1 MKKTRIIAL
10 FLCLLMCA
18 FSFAACG
25 KKNGT
30 ASTTAKEATAAGT
43 TAAGTEATTAAGTT
57 AAPATTAAHVHT
69 PEDHPTVDLKPTCVT
84 EGEQQVYC
92 AECGEAI
99 PGTLEKIPV
108 DPDAHKIEDY
118 VTVEPTLLNPTGTK
132 TGTCVLCNAEI
143 VEPLTHT
150 TYAIA
155 SAWGT
160 DARAAFNEQ
169 YKVDWAL
176 SSATDFGSSVIVKTN
191 INKIKEEDQ
200 HFYPT
205 EANPLGNDLLVEL
218 SYLWTEA
225 DKNTFSWQCLTFG
238 HVDGYDVFNCGA
250 NVTAKI
256 RSGYTYEYTY
266 KKDGLE
272 AQPLGEYGWHRLG
285 FRVHEEAE
293 IVADQVKYTY
303 LASAYVDGTLIYTV
317 DMTDYV
323 VRRNP
328 TSTVTAL
335 LYTAEIEDGD
345 LVYYDIGAN
354 PNSSYATSYALLFF
368 ENFFTKAGGYCIFC
382 DLNMTCGNE
391 FVQNVEANADPA
403 DGTYTFDNMTED
415 DTTDDVDFSAKIW
428 YKAVTE

>member
-10 FLCLLMCA
+10 FLCLVVVA

-25 KKNGT
+25 KKNNT
-30 ASTTAKEATAAGT
+30 ASTTAKPATAAGT
-43 TAAGTEATTAAGTT
+43 TAEATTAGTT
-57 AAPATTAAHVHT
+57 AAPATTVAHVHT
-69 PEDHPTVDLKPTCVT
+69 PEDHPTIDLKPTCST

-92 AECGEAI
+92 AECGDPI
-99 PGTLEKIPV
+99 PGTFEKIPV
-108 DPDAHKIEDY
+108 DPTAHKIEDY
-118 VTVEPTLLNPTGTK
+118 VIVEPTLLNPTGTK
-132 TGTCVLCNAEI
+132 TGTCVLCDTEV
-143 VEPLTHT
+143 VEPLTHK

-155 SAWGT
+155 SAWDT
-160 DARAAFNEQ
+160 TARADFNQ
-169 YKVDWAL
+169 ANGVNWAL
-176 SSATDFGSSVIVKTN
+176 PSYSDFTTSIYIQKS
-191 INKIKEEDQ
+191 INDIKGADR
-200 HFYPT
+200 HYYPT
-205 EANPLGNDLLVEL
+205 EAEPLGNDLLVEV

-225 DKNTFSWQCLTFG
+225 DKNTFSWECMTFG

-256 RSGYTYEYTY
+256 RGGYTYEYTY

-285 FRVHEEAE
+285 FRVHQDAA
-293 IVADQVKYTY
+293 IVADEVKYTY

-328 TSTVTAL
+328 TSSVTAL

-354 PNSSYATSYALLFF
+354 DKSSYEKSFALLFF
-368 ENFFTKAGGYCIFC
+368 EGFFDKAGGYCIFC
-382 DLNMTCGNE
+382 DLNMTCGSD

-415 DTTDDVDFSAKIW
+415 DTADDVDFSAKIW